1 MSKLNIAAA
10 FIAGILDGFGWLR
23 ARNWLSDRIDW
34 TGRAIDAFD
43 LSSDWF
49 CIMRGK
55 MTRVQD
61 DEHNDGWAFAIEDIE
76 IDLELD
82 R

>member
-23 ARNWLSDRIDW
+23 ARNWLSGRIDW
-34 TGRAIDAFD
+34 TGQALDAFD
-43 LSSDWF
+43 LSADWF
-49 CIMRGK
+49 VRPHYGG
-55 MTRVQD
+55 RSDSV
-61 DEHNDGWAFAIEDIE
+61 EGIE

>member
-1 MSKLNIAAA
+1 MPKLNIAAA

-23 ARNWLSDRIDW
+23 VRNWLSDRIDW
-34 TGRAIDAFD
+34 TGPAIDAFD
-43 LSSDWF
+43 LSADWF
-49 CIMRGK
+49 VRSHYGS
-55 MTRVQD
+55 RPDSV
-61 DEHNDGWAFAIEDIE
+61 DGIE

>member
-1 MSKLNIAAA
+1 MTKLNIAAA

-34 TGRAIDAFD
+34 TGPAIDAFD

-49 CIMRGK
+49 VRPHFGSHCEA
-55 MTRVQD
+55 VD
-61 DEHNDGWAFAIEDIE
+61 SIE

>member
-1 MSKLNIAAA
+1 MQKLHITAA

-23 ARNWLSDRIDW
+23 ARNWLSDRISW
-34 TGRAIDAFD
+34 TGEAIDAFD

-49 CIMRGK
+49 CIMRGS
-55 MTRVQD
+55 MVRSED
-61 DEHNDGWAFAIEDIE
+61 DPHDGGSPVESIDF
-76 IDLELD
+76 DLELD